1 MTVSEAIKKAARMK
15 KSGLM
20 VMLLGAIQLTMFSVL
35 FIYDVGEQLKATL
48 LSEVGYTL
56 QNFSLIAYQKTSFL
70 KMLWDITPRVNVHQP
85 FTLETLMFLGIM
97 VVIGTGGYIRECGKQ
112 LADDVAAIR
121 KKARD
126 ELWLRSMLPQD
137 QAATVINQPASVT
150 VLALQMPPGEVKNWW
165 ERPAGLILVGLLIT
179 YIGALLTKASG
190 LT

>member
-15 KSGLM
+15 RSGLV
-20 VMLLGAIQLTMFSVL
+20 VMLLGLIQLTLFSIL
-35 FIYDVGEQLKATL
+35 FIYDLGEQLKPTF
-48 LSEVGYTL
+48 LSGVGYTL
-56 QNFSLIAYQKTSFL
+56 QNICLIAYQKTRFL
-70 KMLWDITPRVNVHQP
+70 KVLWDITPRVDVYQP

-97 VVIGTGGYIRECGKQ
+97 VVIGTGGYIRGCGKQ
-112 LADDVAAIR
+112 LSDDIAAIR

-165 ERPAGLILVGLLIT
+165 ERPAGLLLIGLLIT
-179 YIGALLTKASG
+179 YIGAVLTKMSG

>member
-1 MTVSEAIKKAARMK
+1 MTVSEAMKKAARMK
-15 KSGLM
+15 KSGLL
-20 VMLLGAIQLTMFSVL
+20 VMLVGAIQLTMFSVL
-35 FIYDVGEQLKATL
+35 FIYDLGEQLKATL

-56 QNFSLIAYQKTSFL
+56 QNLSLIAYQKTRFL
-70 KMLWDITPRVNVHQP
+70 KVLWDITPRVDVQQP

-112 LADDVAAIR
+112 LADDIAAIR

-150 VLALQMPPGEVKNWW
+150 VLTLQMPPGEVKNWW
-165 ERPAGLILVGLLIT
+165 ERPAGLLLIGLLIT
-179 YIGALLTKASG
+179 YIGALLTKVSG

>member
-1 MTVSEAIKKAARMK
+1 
-15 KSGLM
+15 M
-20 VMLLGAIQLTMFSVL
+20 VMLLGAVQLTMFSVL
-35 FIYDVGEQLKATL
+35 FISDVGELLKATL

-56 QNFSLIAYQKTSFL
+56 QNLSLIAYQKTSFL
-70 KMLWDITPRVNVHQP
+70 EMLWDITPRLNVHQP

-137 QAATVINQPASVT
+137 QAATGYQPAS
-150 VLALQMPPGEVKNWW
+150 QRHGPGAADAAWRSQK
-165 ERPAGLILVGLLIT
+165 LVG
-179 YIGALLTKASG
+179 ASG
-190 LT
+190 GPYSGRAVDYLHRRVAHQSVRIDLRINLPE